1 MTRIIPLQSRRSGLG
16 LVFAFFLLVT
26 AGCANSPKVTITPS
40 FKIVASQEIM
50 PILPF
55 ASTLVPESFSES
67 VFNNFV
73 DILNDNQSKTRIKWF
88 SIIKENIQDVE
99 RQIPP
104 DNIYITGEIWSY
116 IENSGC
122 CSTELRVKAR
132 IRFFEVG
139 SPERIMEI
147 LLPME
152 SFFEHDHSTLTV
164 EREKLAL
171 RLAQEMAQQVLLA
184 LKAPTPPHRSK

>member
-1 MTRIIPLQSRRSGLG
+1 QSRMGNPLSEVLPGRGSQETPSMIRSFQLRKTWHA
-16 LVFAFFLLVT
+16 LFFAFFLFSA
-26 AGCANSPKVTITPS
+26 AGCASSPKIIVTPAFKMVPS
-40 FKIVASQEIM
+40 QDIM

-55 ASTLVPESFSES
+55 SSILVPDHFSES
-67 VFNNFV
+67 VYNNFV

-104 DNIYITGEIWSY
+104 DNIYLTGEIWSY

-132 IRFFEVG
+132 IRFYEVG
-139 SPERIMEI
+139 SPERI
-147 LLPME
+147 
-152 SFFEHDHSTLTV
+152 
-164 EREKLAL
+164 
-171 RLAQEMAQQVLLA
+171 
-184 LKAPTPPHRSK
+184 